1 MKVFKKSFLAIAVVL
16 VSSCFV
22 ACSDANEYEDANT
35 QNPSWAGQYN
45 ESMTIPHPESVANTF
60 WVRGTGLKV
69 NAYGEEVQG
78 YVESLD
84 FVDDSYVVVKM
95 SEGVIPAS
103 IKSTATWVDESN
115 TDAIPQYEYTYSSTT
130 GKIEILKN
138 VIDDKGKISK
148 VPIFTAVAVNN
159 TMTIAHFGD
168 TPVQTYLVKTAKPE
182 ASVEE

>member
-1 MKVFKKSFLAIAVVL
+1 MKIFKKSVLAIAVVL

-35 QNPSWAGQYN
+35 QNPSWVGQYN
-45 ESMTIPHPESVANTF
+45 ESMTILHPESVANTF
-60 WVRGTGLKV
+60 WVRGIGLKV

-138 VIDDKGKISK
+138 VIDDKGKVSK